1 MASPTR
7 WTWVWASSGNWW
19 WTGKPGVLRSEW
31 LNWSISGQSIVEAK
45 YFRREWANMVT
56 SPLSSGFIITV
67 WAKATVWDN
76 LLYRLTLTLGKEV
89 YDFSNLVTPFQR
101 DHYKGSIVSLLLF
114 AEKLLDLIFFQHM
127 DL

>member
-1 MASPTR
+1 M
-7 WTWVWASSGNWW
+7 
-19 WTGKPGVLRSEW
+19 
-31 LNWSISGQSIVEAK
+31 
-45 YFRREWANMVT
+45 T

-67 WAKATVWDN
+67 CAKASVWDN

-89 YDFSNLVTPFQR
+89 YNYSNLVTPFQR
-101 DHYKGSIVSLLLF
+101 DHFKGSIVFLVLF